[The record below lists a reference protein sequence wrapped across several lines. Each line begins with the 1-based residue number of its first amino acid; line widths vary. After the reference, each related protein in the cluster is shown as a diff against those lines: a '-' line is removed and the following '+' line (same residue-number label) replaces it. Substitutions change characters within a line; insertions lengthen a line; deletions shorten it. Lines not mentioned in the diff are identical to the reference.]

1 MNVTF
6 ENLSDQTALIR
17 VAVAQADYTAD
28 VEKALKNYRKT
39 AKVPGFRPGM
49 VPASLIN
56 KMYLKS
62 TIAETAYK
70 MSSHAAYDH
79 VKDNKIETLGE
90 IMPSKEQKEL
100 DFDNQ
105 TEFEFVYQIGLA
117 PEVKLNLTKKD
128 KVEKIVI
135 APAEDMISGYKEN
148 LLRSYG
154 KLVDVDV
161 VKNEEAMTINLDNDE
176 IQIED
181 AYLSL
186 ISIDENARKPYIG
199 KKVGDT
205 MDVDINVMYPDDKQ
219 RAAILSVKE
228 TELAAINPKFKMTI
242 TKIREFQNPELND
255 EFFAMAFPAKDIT
268 NEKELDAKVVLDV
281 QKELDDQTSFKF
293 YDNVREAAVAKA
305 KLSLPDQFLKDW
317 LLAINEGKFTA
328 EQIEE
333 EYPQFQ
339 KMMQW
344 DLVKKSVG
352 DEKEIKVEESD
363 LLAEATNMAAA
374 QFKYYGMANPEPQML
389 ENFAQQILSD
399 KQQIGKI
406 AEQVAEKKIMDALV
420 EKITVAEKSMT
431 VEEFSESLKK

>member
-1 MNVTF
+1 MNVTL
-6 ENLSDQTALIR
+6 ENLSNQTALIR
-17 VAVAQADYTAD
+17 VNVEQADYTAD

-56 KMYLKS
+56 KMYRKS

-70 MSSHAAYDH
+70 LSSHAAYDH
-79 VKDNKIETLGE
+79 VKNNNIETLGE
-90 IMPSKEQKEL
+90 IMPAKEQKEL

-105 TEFEFVYQIGLA
+105 TDFEFVYQIGLA
-117 PEVKLNLTKKD
+117 PELKIALTKKD
-128 KVEKIVI
+128 KVEKVVI
-135 APAEDMISGYKEN
+135 APSEEMITGYKEN

-154 KLVDVDV
+154 KLVDVDK
-161 VKNEEAMTINLDNDE
+161 VKNEEAMTITLDNDD

-186 ISIDENARKPYIG
+186 ISIDEKARKPYIG
-199 KKVGDT
+199 KKVGDV
-205 MDVDINVMYPDDKQ
+205 MDVDINVMYPDAKQ

-228 TELAAINPKFKMTI
+228 TELAEINPKFKMTI

-255 EFFAMAFPAKDIT
+255 EFFAMAYPAKDIT
-268 NEKELDAKVVLDV
+268 NETELDAKVLLNV
-281 QKELDDQTSFKF
+281 QQELDDQTSFKF
-293 YDNVREAAVAKA
+293 FDNVRDLTVDKA
-305 KLSLPDQFLKDW
+305 KLTLPDEFLKNW
-317 LLAINEGKFTA
+317 LLAINEGKFTM

-344 DLVKKSVG
+344 DLVKRAVG
-352 DEKEIKVEESD
+352 KEKEIKVEEAD
-363 LLAEATNMAAA
+363 LLNEAKNMAAA

-399 KQQIGKI
+399 KQQTGKI
-406 AEQVAEKKIMDALV
+406 AEQVAEKKVIDALI
-420 EKITVAEKSMT
+420 EKITVVDKKMT
-431 VEEFSESLKK
+431 IEEFSKSLEK